1 MTQTSDYANTD
12 ALVSTEWLAAHLGEA
27 GVVVVDAS
35 YFVPGGIA
43 PAKEQYTA
51 GHIPG
56 AVFFDINDIADPDAS
71 QDHTMPSAAVFG
83 AKVGALGISNDSHVI
98 AYDAMGGGCAAARVW
113 WMFRNFGHTK
123 IAVLDGGLGK
133 WTAEGRPLE
142 TTTPAI
148 TPVAFTAAREA
159 VDHVRTK
166 AETRANI
173 DAKAYQVVDA
183 RSAGRFAGTDAEPRP
198 ELRSGHIPGSRNV
211 PFAGLFVPESKTF
224 KPADGL
230 KAAFDAAGVDLSAP
244 MATTCGSGVTACTVA
259 LGAYLLGKD
268 DVAIYDGSW
277 VDWGSDPDTPVATG
291 PAE

>member
-1 MTQTSDYANTD
+1 MDYANPD
-12 ALVSTEWLAAHLGEA
+12 ALVSTDWLSEHLSDP
-27 GVVVVDAS
+27 GVVIVDAS

-43 PAKEQYTA
+43 PAKEQYAA

-56 AVFFDINDIADPDAS
+56 AVFFDINDVADPDAD
-71 QDHTMPSAAVFG
+71 QDHTMPSATVFNT
-83 AKVGALGISNDSHVI
+83 KVGALGIGNDSHVV

-113 WMFRNFGHTK
+113 WMFRAFGHDK
-123 IAVLDGGLGK
+123 VSVLDGGLGK
-133 WTAEGRPLE
+133 WKAENRPLE
-142 TTTPAI
+142 TETPSITPA
-148 TPVAFTAAREA
+148 TFAASREA
-159 VDHVRTK
+159 RDRVRGK
-166 AETRANI
+166 ADILANI
-173 DAKAYQVVDA
+173 ETKAYQLVDA

-211 PFAGLFVPESKTF
+211 PFAGLFIADSKTL

-230 KAAFDAAGVDLSAP
+230 KAAFEDAGVDLSAP

-277 VDWGSDPDTPVATG
+277 VDWGGDPDTPVATG